1 MQEKKLENR
10 VVCVPFESNEY
21 SSIIK
26 PPSKFKEALDSRT
39 KAFPESFSA
48 DIDLGYK
55 LKDSY
60 DSAKCNILVPN
71 RTIAW
76 AK

>member
-26 PPSKFKEALDSRT
+26 PPSKFREALL
-39 KAFPESFSA
+39 
-48 DIDLGYK
+48 I
-55 LKDSY
+55 
-60 DSAKCNILVPN
+60 ILAEKYYN
-71 RTIAW
+71 HKIIL
-76 AK
+76 